1 MAQEFND
8 TNATW
13 SGISVHTS
21 GTAVRAQWVKPPVK
35 CGVSTTYGAIWVGI
49 DGDGSNTVEQTGT
62 QESCDHG
69 RVWVDGWYEM
79 YPRPAPRARSAGRPY
94 RQAR

>member
-69 RVWVDGWYEM
+69 RVWADGWYEM